1 MPRSDRITDS
11 MGLPITRPESG
22 GRPGFV
28 AYLRSRLITGVL
40 VALPLVITLFF
51 ARFLFNLL
59 DRWSYPISERLVG
72 HAIPGAGAVL
82 AIILV
87 FTLGV
92 LAHNVFGRR
101 VLRFGEAI
109 ISRVPVLN
117 SVYLGSREVTRAFSS
132 DRTKSFRRVVLIPYP
147 VEGSWAVAFVTVEF
161 TTFSPD
167 GPCPMVSVFMPSTPN
182 PTTGFYLIYPE
193 RMVRDTDLSVEEA
206 ARMVISGGILAPP
219 PDHVLRP
226 SDLPRP

>member
-1 MPRSDRITDS
+1 MQNPDRLSDS
-11 MGLPITRPESG
+11 MGLPVAQPDPQRRSS
-22 GRPGFV
+22 FV
-28 AYLRSRLITGVL
+28 AYLRARLITGVL

-72 HAIPGAGAVL
+72 HPIPGAGAVL
-82 AIILV
+82 AILLV
-87 FTLGV
+87 FFLGV

-109 ISRVPVLN
+109 IARVPLLN
-117 SVYLGSREVTRAFSS
+117 SVYMGSREVTRAFSS

-147 VEGSWAVAFVTVEF
+147 VEGAWAVAFVTAEF
-161 TTFSPD
+161 HTSSPQ
-167 GPCPMVSVFMPSTPN
+167 GQMPMISVFMPSTPN
-182 PTTGFYLIYPE
+182 PTTGFYMIYPE
-193 RMVRDTDLSVEEA
+193 HMVRDTELTVEEA

-226 SDLPRP
+226 SDLPRA

>member
-1 MPRSDRITDS
+1 
-11 MGLPITRPESG
+11 MGFPVTRPDQG
-22 GRPGFV
+22 RRPGFV
-28 AYLRSRLITGVL
+28 AYLRSRFITGVL
-40 VALPLVITLFF
+40 VALPLVITMFF
-51 ARFLFNLL
+51 GRFLFNLL

-109 ISRVPVLN
+109 IARVPVLN

-132 DRTKSFRRVVLIPYP
+132 DRSKSFRRVVLIPYP
-147 VEGSWAVAFVTVEF
+147 VEGSWAVAFVTAEF
-161 TTFSPD
+161 GTSTPA
-167 GPCPMVSVFMPSTPN
+167 GPCRMISVFMPSTPN
-182 PTTGFYLIYPE
+182 PTTGFYMIYPAS
-193 RMVRDTDLSVEEA
+193 MVRDTDLSVEEA

-226 SDLPRP
+226 SDLPGP